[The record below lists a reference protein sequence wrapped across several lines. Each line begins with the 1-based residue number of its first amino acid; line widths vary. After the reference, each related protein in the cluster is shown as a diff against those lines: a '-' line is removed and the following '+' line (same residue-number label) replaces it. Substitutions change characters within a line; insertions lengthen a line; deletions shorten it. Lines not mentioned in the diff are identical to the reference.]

1 MAKEKTGSGSL
12 FPKDAH
18 GRFMELTGSRYDA
31 MMARLL
37 RKGLIVKDRPP
48 FTKEQFRAHL
58 LAAMNGQ
65 EDGFARCRFCL
76 AFFGIQDI
84 SVDHEVPLN
93 RGGSTGLDNIGYP
106 CLRCNRKK
114 GQMTPTEFLTLLD
127 FLERE
132 LPYARQDIL
141 DRLEK
146 AVGFAQTFT
155 QQQAV
160 IGELRKSGAWAKAQ
174 KERRERKKAKE
185 SGLGRF

>member
-1 MAKEKTGSGSL
+1 MAKSKGSGSL

-18 GRFMELTGSRYDA
+18 GRFIELTGSRYDA
-31 MMARLL
+31 MMARLM
-37 RKGLIVKDRPP
+37 RKKLILKDRAP
-48 FTKEQFRAHL
+48 FTKDHFRAHL

-65 EDGFARCRFCL
+65 EDGFVRCHYCL
-76 AFFGIQDI
+76 SFFGIQDI
-84 SVDHEVPLN
+84 SVDHEVPLS
-93 RGGSTGLDNIGYP
+93 RGGSVGLDNIGYP
-106 CLRCNRKK
+106 CARCNKRK
-114 GQMTPTEFLTLLD
+114 GAMNPREFLTLLD

-146 AVGFAQTFT
+146 AVGFAQTFS

-160 IGELRKSGAWAKAQ
+160 IGDLRKSGAWAQAQ

>member
-1 MAKEKTGSGSL
+1 MAKASGAGSL

-18 GRFMELTGSRYDA
+18 GRFIELSGSRYDA

-37 RKGLIVKDRPP
+37 RKGLIVKDHPP

-58 LAAMNGQ
+58 LAAMNGK
-65 EDGFARCRFCL
+65 EDGFVRCRYCL
-76 AFFGIQDI
+76 SFFGIEDI
-84 SVDHEVPLN
+84 SIDHEIPLS
-93 RGGSTGLDNIGYP
+93 RRGSTGLDNIGYP
-106 CLRCNRKK
+106 CSRCNKQK
-114 GQMTPTEFLTLLD
+114 GGMDPTEFLNFLD
-127 FLERE
+127 YLERE

-146 AVGFAQTFT
+146 AVGFAQAAS
-155 QQQAV
+155 QNAAV
-160 IGELRKSGAWAKAQ
+160 IGELKKSGYWQQAQ

>member
-1 MAKEKTGSGSL
+1 MAKERTGSGTL

-37 RKGLIVKDRPP
+37 RKGLILKDRPP
-48 FTKEQFRAHL
+48 FTKDQFRAHL

-65 EDGFARCRFCL
+65 EDGFVRCRYCL

-84 SVDHEVPLN
+84 SADHEVPLN

-106 CLRCNRKK
+106 CARDNKRK

-146 AVGFAQTFT
+146 AVGFAQAAS
-155 QQQAV
+155 QNAAV
-160 IGELRKSGAWAKAQ
+160 IGDLKKSGYWQQAQ